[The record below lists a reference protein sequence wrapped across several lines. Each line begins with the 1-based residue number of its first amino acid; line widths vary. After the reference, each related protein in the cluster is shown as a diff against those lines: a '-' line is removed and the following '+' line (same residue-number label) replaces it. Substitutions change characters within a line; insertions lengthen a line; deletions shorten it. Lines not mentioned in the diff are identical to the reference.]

1 MGRIDGRFEVFDRGR
16 VGEFRYIIYLDY
28 ITFVFHKMKLCNKDS
43 LRKTHANEMREKK
56 RANMARNGEKPFKM
70 INLSKSRSFSF
81 GLINVRGFKLLKIVN
96 VRFVFD

>member
-1 MGRIDGRFEVFDRGR
+1 MGRIDERFEVFDRRR

-28 ITFVFHKMKLCNKDS
+28 ITFAFHKMKLCNKDS

-56 RANMARNGEKPFKM
+56 RANMAR
-70 INLSKSRSFSF
+70 SRSFSF

>member
-43 LRKTHANEMREKK
+43 LRKTRANEMREKK
-56 RANMARNGEKPFKM
+56 NERTWLEMAK
-70 INLSKSRSFSF
+70 NLSE
-81 GLINVRGFKLLKIVN
+81 
-96 VRFVFD
+96 

>member
-1 MGRIDGRFEVFDRGR
+1 MGRIDGRFEVFDRGW
-16 VGEFRYIIYLDY
+16 VGEFRYIVYLDY
-28 ITFVFHKMKLCNKDS
+28 ITFAFHKMKLCSKDL
-43 LRKTHANEMREKK
+43 LRKTRANETREKK
-56 RANMARNGEKPFKM
+56 RANMARNGEKPLQM